1 MHFLLFSRNSVSK
14 FKGQDYSDTEV
25 PKILKAGF
33 LLKGSARFRGENIR
47 HERNCYKRGTFKSQ

>member
-14 FKGQDYSDTEV
+14 FKGQDYSDNEV

-33 LLKGSARFRGENIR
+33 LLEGSSRFRGENIR
-47 HERNCYKRGTFKSQ
+47 HERRGEITKK